1 MEDDAYPQRQRL
13 LAALAAAQAIDAAA
27 VAAQAIERGLSGPA
41 IGAAV
46 SEARVNAIA
55 SAI

>member
-1 MEDDAYPQRQRL
+1 M
-13 LAALAAAQAIDAAA
+13 AALAAAQAIDAAGIAARA
-27 VAAQAIERGLSGPA
+27 VERGLNGPA

-55 SAI
+55 TAI